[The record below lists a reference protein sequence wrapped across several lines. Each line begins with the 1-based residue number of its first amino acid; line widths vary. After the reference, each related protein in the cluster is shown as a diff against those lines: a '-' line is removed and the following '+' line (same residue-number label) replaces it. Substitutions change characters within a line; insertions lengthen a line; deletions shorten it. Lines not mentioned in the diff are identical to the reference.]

1 MAKKV
6 RKPTQPA
13 TEKAS
18 RNVSHTATRN
28 GTQTAVR
35 KAAPGTARTTGASK
49 HPYWGVLAMTR
60 LGAKPEKTFELR
72 GLDVKIDVY
81 LGQDPDEE
89 VEDTPLTTQ
98 DLDAAAVVFASFVA
112 GIDDHVVAIRT
123 AAFDPISNC
132 MHDTSKTL
140 LRVSHCASTM
150 PCNTSRISATARKF
164 EWPSKTLRFRSGIS
178 STVNTVWNLGFAT
191 TGLSRWADSRRRNG

>member
-13 TEKAS
+13 TEKSS

-49 HPYWGVLAMTR
+49 HPYWGVLAMPR

-89 VEDTPLTTQ
+89 DEDTPLTPQ

-123 AAFDPISNC
+123 AAFDRYLKLYARYFEDASARQP
-132 MHDTSKTL
+132 
-140 LRVSHCASTM
+140 LRVNDAVQHFAYLGDRAQVRVAKQDVTVSFWYQLDREHGLE
-150 PCNTSRISATARKF
+150 F
-164 EWPSKTLRFRSGIS
+164 RFRQDRLVAVG
-178 STVNTVWNLGFAT
+178 GFSET
-191 TGLSRWADSRRRNG
+191 